1 MFSDDCS
8 MTKRVIIEADGGS
21 RGNPGPAGS
30 GAVLIDA
37 DSGSILAE
45 IALFIG
51 IATNNVAE
59 YKAVLAAIE
68 LANEIVPDAEL
79 AVRMDSKLVVEQMSG
94 RWKIKNEGMQEL
106 SVQMT
111 QAIGSRKITFEW
123 IPREQNSKADSLAN
137 EAMDA
142 ESSVT
147 RKFIGE
153 PGTSTINVVTLATK
167 QTAADL
173 EYNPELP
180 SSVRAP
186 RDVTKKLTT
195 VILVRHGRTL
205 LTETHKIS
213 GRGGEDPQLS
223 ALGREDATLV
233 AGELVKIGNTGLFS
247 KVLKPTAVVSSP
259 IARTRETAQIIA
271 DRLGLRVATNDD
283 IAEIAF
289 GDWDG
294 HTNQEVAANWPE
306 LYNQWRGDVKIAP
319 PGGGES
325 LEQFD
330 QRVQAGRRAI
340 LDEFEG
346 QTVVV
351 VSHVMPIRGFIKAAI
366 DANWPSYWRI
376 SVAPCS
382 ITILRFWGDEAAEAT
397 VINYTSHL

>member
-1 MFSDDCS
+1 
-8 MTKRVIIEADGGS
+8 MTHKVIIEADGGS

-37 DSGSILAE
+37 ETGAILAE
-45 IALFIG
+45 LAIFIG

-68 LANEIVPDAEL
+68 LANEIVPSAQL
-79 AVRMDSKLVVEQMSG
+79 HVRMDSKLVVEQMSG
-94 RWKIKNEGMQEL
+94 RWKIKNGGMQEL
-106 SVQMT
+106 SSQMAS
-111 QAIGSRKITFEW
+111 AIGVREISFEW
-123 IPREQNSKADSLAN
+123 IPREQNSKADALAN

-142 ESSVT
+142 ESRVI
-147 RKFIGE
+147 RKYIGE

-195 VILVRHGRTL
+195 IILVRHGRTL

-223 ALGREDATLV
+223 ELGREDATLV
-233 AGELVKIGNTGLFS
+233 ADELAKVGQTGIFS
-247 KVLKPTAVVSSP
+247 RVLKPTAIVSSP
-259 IARTRETAQIIA
+259 IARTRETAEIIGH
-271 DRLGLRVATNDD
+271 RLGVKLATNDD

-289 GDWDG
+289 GAWDG
-294 HTNQEVAANWPE
+294 HTNAEVAATWPE
-306 LYNQWRGDVKIAP
+306 LYSQWRGDIKIAP

-325 LEQFD
+325 LEEFD
-330 QRVQAGRRAI
+330 ERVQRGKSSI
-340 LDEFEG
+340 LEEYEG

-366 DANWPSYWRI
+366 QANWPAYWRLSI
-376 SVAPCS
+376 APCS
-382 ITILRFWGDEAAEAT
+382 ITVLRFWGEEAAEVT

>member
-1 MFSDDCS
+1 

-30 GAVLIDA
+30 GAVLIDH

-59 YKAVLAAIE
+59 YRAVLAAVE
-68 LANEIVPDAEL
+68 LANEIVPEAEL
-79 AVRMDSKLVVEQMSG
+79 LVRMDSKLVVEQMSG

-106 SVQMT
+106 SVQMAT
-111 QAIGSRKITFEW
+111 AIGSRKISFEW
-123 IPREQNSKADSLAN
+123 IPREQNTKADALAN

-147 RKFIGE
+147 RKYIGE
-153 PGTSTINVVTLATK
+153 PGTATINIITEAAK
-167 QTAADL
+167 PTAADL

-205 LTETHKIS
+205 LTESHKIS

-223 ALGREDATLV
+223 SLGREDATLV
-233 AGELVKIGNTGLFS
+233 AGELAKVSQTGVFS
-247 KVLKPTAVVSSP
+247 KILKPTAIVSSP
-259 IARTRETAQIIA
+259 LARTLETAQIIA
-271 DRLGLRVATNDD
+271 DRLGLKVTTNDD
-283 IAEIAF
+283 IAEISF

-330 QRVQAGRRAI
+330 ARVQQGRRAI
-340 LDEFEG
+340 LDEYEG

-351 VSHVMPIRGFIKAAI
+351 VGHVMSIRGFIKAAI
-366 DANWPSYWRI
+366 DANWASYWRV

-382 ITILRFWGDEAAEAT
+382 ITVIRFWGDEAAEIS
-397 VINYTSHL
+397 VINHTTHL

>member
-1 MFSDDCS
+1 

-30 GAVLIDA
+30 GAVLIDH

-51 IATNNVAE
+51 VATNNVAE
-59 YKAVLAAIE
+59 YRAVLAAVV

-79 AVRMDSKLVVEQMSG
+79 LVRMDSKLVVEQMSG

-106 SVQMT
+106 SAQMT
-111 QAIGSRKITFEW
+111 TAIGSRNISFEW
-123 IPREQNSKADSLAN
+123 IPREQNTKADALAN

-147 RKFIGE
+147 RKYIGE
-153 PGTSTINVVTLATK
+153 PGTATINIITEAAK
-167 QTAADL
+167 PTAADL

-195 VILVRHGRTL
+195 VILVRHGRTI
-205 LTETHKIS
+205 LTESHKIS

-223 ALGREDATLV
+223 SLGREDATLA
-233 AGELVKIGNTGLFS
+233 AGELVKVSQTGVFS
-247 KVLKPTAVVSSP
+247 KILKPTAIVSSP
-259 IARTRETAQIIA
+259 LARTRETAQIFA
-271 DRLGLRVATNDD
+271 DRLGLKVTTNDD
-283 IAEIAF
+283 IAEISF

-330 QRVQAGRRAI
+330 ARVQQGRRTI
-340 LDEFEG
+340 LDEYEG

-351 VSHVMPIRGFIKAAI
+351 VGHVMSIRGFIKAAI
-366 DANWPSYWRI
+366 DANWASYWRV

-382 ITILRFWGDEAAEAT
+382 ITIIRFWGDEAAEIS
-397 VINYTSHL
+397 VINHTTHL